1 MEVFKRIKYSFY
13 LKRFVVTM
21 KNKETLRFISN
32 NIKGCKT
39 KIALLSICQILL
51 GALTVAFSFMLRY
64 IIGAIE
70 ARDKNQLII
79 YIVILS
85 SIAAALIL
93 LQIFYRIYYEISYVD
108 IENKLKDN
116 LFKTILNNDYQKIK
130 KMHDEEWIH
139 RLTSDTAVI
148 ANSILSI
155 LPSLCRM
162 VIQLLL
168 ALLAIIYLYW
178 QFGLSLIPFII
189 LIIFITYLLRK
200 RLKKYHHL
208 VQEKDG
214 KAKVFFFESLQ
225 GLSIVHSFVK
235 EDIFAYKNKDN
246 LEEYKKARLKRNLLS
261 IWCSIGFI
269 VVYYGFYI
277 AGIIFCGN
285 AIIDGA
291 MTIGLLTALVA
302 LLSQLTGP
310 LGNITAII
318 PRYYSLIASGE
329 RLRIENDEYVSYLS
343 KAEIDKFYEKEF
355 KAINVDKISFSYLD
369 KYGNTVEV
377 LKDFS
382 LVINKN
388 EKILIKGHSGGGK
401 TTLFKILLNLLKPE
415 KGEVLLNELPLTSA
429 YERLFA
435 YVPQDNLL
443 MQGTIK
449 EVVTLFDDNVDM
461 NRFNEALK
469 LSCSDNFINELALKE
484 GTFLNEKGSGLSLGE
499 MERIAIARAIYSDA
513 PIMLL
518 DECSASL
525 DLETEKKVI
534 NNILNMKDKTIV
546 LISHH
551 KYDESLFGKVVD
563 LGE

>member
-1 MEVFKRIKYSFY
+1 
-13 LKRFVVTM
+13 M
-21 KNKETLRFISN
+21 KNKETLRFIN
-32 NIKGCKT
+32 DNIKGCKT

-51 GALTVAFSFMLRY
+51 GILTVAFSFMLKF
-64 IIGAIE
+64 IIESIQEGSK
-70 ARDKNQLII
+70 DKLLINV
-79 YIVILS
+79 VIIA
-85 SIAAALIL
+85 SIALGLIL
-93 LQIFYRIYYEISYVD
+93 LQIFYRIYYEVSYTE
-108 IENKLKDN
+108 IENKLKNN
-116 LFKTILNNDYQKIK
+116 LFKTILNKDYQEIK
-130 KMHDEEWIH
+130 KTHDEEWIH

-162 VIQLLL
+162 VVQLVL
-168 ALLAIIYLYW
+168 ALAAIIYLYPI
-178 QFGLSLIPFII
+178 FGLSLLPFILLVI
-189 LIIFITYLLRK
+189 LITYFMRK
-200 RLKKYHHL
+200 RLKAYHHL

-235 EDIFAYKNKDN
+235 EDIFSKKNEQN
-246 LEEYKKARLKRNLLS
+246 LEEYKKARLKRNMFAMV
-261 IWCSIGFI
+261 CSVSFL
-269 VVYYGFYI
+269 VVYYAFYI
-277 AGIIFCGN
+277 MAIIFCGN
-285 AIIDGA
+285 AIIDGL

-310 LGNITAII
+310 LGNITSII
-318 PRYYSLIASGE
+318 PRYYSLLASGE
-329 RLRIENDEYVSYLS
+329 RLKIEKDEAINYLS
-343 KAEIDKFYEKEF
+343 KEEIKEF
-355 KAINVDKISFSYLD
+355 YDKELKDITLKNVSFSYLD
-369 KYGNTVEV
+369 KFGNRVEA
-377 LKDFS
+377 LKDFN

-415 KGEVLLNELPLTSA
+415 SGEVLLNDKVLDTS

-449 EVVTLFDDNVDM
+449 EVVTLFSEDIDIDK
-461 NRFNEALK
+461 FNDALE
-469 LSCSDNFINELALKE
+469 LSSSSNFVNELALKE
-484 GTFLNEKGSGLSLGE
+484 ETYLNEKGSGLSLGE
-499 MERIAIARAIYSDA
+499 MERIAIARAIYSES

-534 NNILNMKDKTIV
+534 SNILNMKDKTIV

-551 KYDESLFGKVVD
+551 KYDEKLFDQVVD